1 MTPPVGE
8 RIFSIVKDGALE
20 AQKPNKAGYPAFTP
34 FPVEALERIKPVNV
48 HSHNDVS
55 TEEQVKHCFNPEPE
69 TLADRPTSTRSMTI
83 RPPHCSRP

>member
-55 TEEQVKHCFNPEPE
+55 MKSSANTAFIPSARHWLTDLRLPVV
-69 TLADRPTSTRSMTI
+69 
-83 RPPHCSRP
+83 